1 MRSFNEV
8 SGQNDCGEVFSGA
21 YPQKSACEFMEI
33 SERKN
38 HKPLIAITMGDPRG
52 IGPEVIVKALAQLS
66 RQRVCIPLVLGD
78 FNILA
83 RTVQALG
90 LKLRVV
96 EVAEGFRNFQP
107 ESVPVL
113 ALSKFPWKKFPADI
127 PFQESSRAAF
137 AYVEKAA
144 NLAMKGKVE
153 AIVTAPVSKEAISGV
168 GISFRGH
175 TEYLAEASGTKEF
188 VMMLAGKRLK
198 VALVTTHLPLRE
210 VSGLLQVERIRSVIE
225 ITNQG
230 LQDYFDVST
239 PRIAVAGLNPHA
251 GENGLFGEEE
261 SIISQAIRQ
270 VSPKGLLVSGPWPA
284 DTLFCRAKQGEFDA
298 VVCMYHDQGLIPLKL
313 LHFED
318 AVNITLGLPFIRT
331 SVDHGVA
338 YDIAGKNMANAR
350 SMQAAIQLAAQM
362 ATKKRK
368 SQNLKTNNQNEE
380 K

>member
-1 MRSFNEV
+1 MAF
-8 SGQNDCGEVFSGA
+8 
-21 YPQKSACEFMEI
+21 QK
-33 SERKN
+33 KDLQP
-38 HKPLIAITMGDPRG
+38 KIAITMGDPRG
-52 IGPEVIVKALAQLS
+52 IGPEVVLKAFARLS
-66 RQRVCIPLVLGD
+66 HQRVCVPLVLGD
-78 FNILA
+78 FNILT
-83 RTVQALG
+83 RTAQALN
-90 LKLRVV
+90 LKLKVV

-113 ALSKFPWKKFPADI
+113 SLSRFSGKKSPADI

-144 NLAMKGKVE
+144 HLAVTGKVQ
-153 AIVTAPVSKEAISGV
+153 AIVTAPVSKEAISRV

-175 TEYLAEASGTKEF
+175 TEYLAEASGTEEF
-188 VMMLAGKRLK
+188 VMMLAGQRLK

-210 VSGLLQVERIRSVIE
+210 VSGLVQAERICSVIE

-230 LQDYFDVST
+230 LQDYFEVNH

-261 SIISQAIRQ
+261 LIISQAVRR
-270 VSPKGLLVSGPWPA
+270 VSQKGLFVSGPWPA
-284 DTLFCRAKQGEFDA
+284 DTLFYRAKQGEFDA

-338 YDIAGKNMANAR
+338 YDIAGKNRANAR